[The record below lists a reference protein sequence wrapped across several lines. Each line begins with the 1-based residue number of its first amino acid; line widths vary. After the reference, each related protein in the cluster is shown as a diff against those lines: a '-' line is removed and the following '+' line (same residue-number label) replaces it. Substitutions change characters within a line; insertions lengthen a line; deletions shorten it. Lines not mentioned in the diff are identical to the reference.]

1 MNIFFFQQKKIR
13 NISKRGNSNRI
24 NRTSETT
31 LRDKERGRERKKI
44 WRRVK
49 KFEHGRLSGR
59 GGYAPARRDRAPF
72 PSQRLN
78 VDVSPRHYFF
88 SFLFSSFLFFPPPPI
103 PFPRCSLPS
112 PWKSLA
118 ALTQSYA
125 ICVVRGTRVTRGKKS
140 DRPRAKKRSPLPVP
154 PVTLPP
160 PSPNRC
166 FAETHVANLATI
178 FRFFPRVTRF
188 RSQPDSG

>member
-1 MNIFFFQQKKIR
+1 MDIFFFQQKKIR

>member
-1 MNIFFFQQKKIR
+1 M
-13 NISKRGNSNRI
+13 
-24 NRTSETT
+24 
-31 LRDKERGRERKKI
+31 
-44 WRRVK
+44 K

-59 GGYAPARRDRAPF
+59 GGYASARRDRAPF

-125 ICVVRGTRVTRGKKS
+125 ICVVRDTRVTRGKKS

>member
-1 MNIFFFQQKKIR
+1 M
-13 NISKRGNSNRI
+13 
-24 NRTSETT
+24 
-31 LRDKERGRERKKI
+31 
-44 WRRVK
+44 K

-78 VDVSPRHYFF
+78 VDVFSPPL
-88 SFLFSSFLFFPPPPI
+88 FLFLSFLFFPLPHPSPI
-103 PFPRCSLPS
+103 PRCSLPS
-112 PWKSLA
+112 SLPPWKSLA

-140 DRPRAKKRSPLPVP
+140 DQAWSTTGQETLTPSCSSC

-160 PSPNRC
+160 PSPHSLIAVLPRL
-166 FAETHVANLATI
+166 ASANLATI
-178 FRFFPRVTRF
+178 PRFFPRVTRF
-188 RSQPDSG
+188 RSQPDSRLNIYCPLGLINDTFLASCWS